1 MPNEQR
7 TVGQLASF
15 PICEPGHEVT
25 GRGAI
30 FHGTFS
36 ISGWAV
42 DFCAGL
48 SLPGQD
54 IHHLWLQGFYLDS
67 KNIFNMFRTWAHIS
81 PTLKAEVAEEE

>member
-1 MPNEQR
+1 M
-7 TVGQLASF
+7 VGQLASF

-25 GRGAI
+25 GRG
-30 FHGTFS
+30 GTFS

-67 KNIFNMFRTWAHIS
+67 KNVFNMFRTWAHIS
-81 PTLKAEVAEEE
+81 PTLKAEVTEEE